1 MGNPFLCKPC
11 IHHYKSPSAMIFFL
25 GRLYLMSGTKKKL
38 RECDSVCLSGIIS
51 MARSK
56 QPTRCLHFLDA
67 PLFGYL
73 LPRFEYSI
81 PTVAKKVQL
90 SSILLVLFLFRDP
103 NNGTSFPR
111 RRAANARLL
120 GGHAHAND
128 KCKLVVVLRL
138 HMKPTCGLPALL
150 HLLQLHVVRVSFL
163 KFIGSYAQKENSAC

>member
-1 MGNPFLCKPC
+1 MGHPFLCKPC
-11 IHHYKSPSAMIFFL
+11 IHHLKSPSAMIFFWAGYIL
-25 GRLYLMSGTKKKL
+25 CLEQKKSCVNAIL
-38 RECDSVCLSGIIS
+38 SVCQASL
-51 MARSK
+51 ATRSK

-81 PTVAKKVQL
+81 LTVAKKVQL

-163 KFIGSYAQKENSAC
+163 KFIGSYAQKENFAC